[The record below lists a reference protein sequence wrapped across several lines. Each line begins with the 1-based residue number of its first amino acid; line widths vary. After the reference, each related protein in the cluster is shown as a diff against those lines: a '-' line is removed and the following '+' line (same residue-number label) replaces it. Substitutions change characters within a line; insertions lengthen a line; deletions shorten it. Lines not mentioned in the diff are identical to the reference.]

1 MKENKF
7 VLILNPGTLR
17 EKWPLGRVS
26 RILCGTD
33 GRVRVA
39 KFQLVYKT
47 LRKTI
52 TKFYPLEFSWL
63 KIVLINKKKPHQGK
77 GGSCEELHMFL

>member
-1 MKENKF
+1 MKENRI

-26 RILCGTD
+26 RIFCGTD
-33 GRVRVA
+33 GRVRVV

-47 LRKTI
+47 LKKRSQNFTHWNS
-52 TKFYPLEFSWL
+52 FSQKL
-63 KIVLINKKKPHQGK
+63 
-77 GGSCEELHMFL
+77 F